1 MKSLIKLSHRSGF
14 SLVELIIS
22 IGVILTALLGLA
34 GLLGLSIRGNETIR
48 QTTLCKTLA
57 TTITE
62 TIIVARESE
71 IIDFTN
77 LETVFSGAN
86 VRRPILAP
94 GPDNIYGTN
103 DDIGDLTF
111 SVGPNPALAAGQQ
124 KFDRTT
130 ESIFNLTQQ
139 GYGYRILVIP
149 IAGSNNALKQISVE
163 IYPPGSTQPN
173 DRGVYRINLVLGS
186 YPTSLTG

>member
-1 MKSLIKLSHRSGF
+1 MKILYKLSYKSGF

-34 GLLGLSIRGNETIR
+34 GLLGLSIRSNETLR
-48 QTTLCKTLA
+48 QVTLCKTLA
-57 TTITE
+57 NTITE

-71 IIDFTN
+71 IIDFTK
-77 LETVFSGAN
+77 LEMVFSGAN
-86 VRRPILAP
+86 VRRPILSP

-139 GYGYRILVIP
+139 GYGYRILVNP
-149 IAGSNNALKQISVE
+149 IAGSNNTLKQVSVE
-163 IYPPGSTQPN
+163 IYPPGATQPT
-173 DRGVYRINLVLGS
+173 DRGVYKLSLVFGS
-186 YPTSLTG
+186 YPTSLTD

>member
-34 GLLGLSIRGNETIR
+34 GLLGLSIRSNETIR

-71 IIDFTN
+71 IIDFTK
-77 LETVFSGAN
+77 LETVFCWCQCTPTYFSS
-86 VRRPILAP
+86 RP
-94 GPDNIYGTN
+94 
-103 DDIGDLTF
+103 
-111 SVGPNPALAAGQQ
+111 
-124 KFDRTT
+124 R
-130 ESIFNLTQQ
+130 
-139 GYGYRILVIP
+139 
-149 IAGSNNALKQISVE
+149 
-163 IYPPGSTQPN
+163 
-173 DRGVYRINLVLGS
+173 
-186 YPTSLTG
+186 